1 VFPQKQQI
9 SRNAWLPVACGF
21 ALFFLLDALL
31 FRTNLYSS
39 IIQPES
45 YTGRF
50 ELTLWR
56 DLREQTQSA
65 NLVATLG
72 DSRFSYPPSV
82 MDGQARETGYTFS
95 HAGIAGSKPRDWYY
109 MIRDLDPASRAYR
122 AVVIGMDDFDD
133 EDQDD
138 EERERLL
145 DLRIVINRLRLRD
158 VFEFAGSYRTW
169 PSRWTAFR
177 GALLKGSVYQP
188 DIEEFLSGPSRRM
201 ATVKLFHEGWPQ
213 WTHDFI
219 PEDHNLA
226 GLSIDWNAWK
236 ATYPPGANPAEH
248 ELIDGILLRRA
259 TPQTGSQ
266 AEYRRHWLG
275 RIVDHYQK
283 SATRVIFI
291 RLPRGPVV
299 RPEWLV
305 KKLSSSVRELGRREN
320 VILVDEHRF
329 DSLERPELFKDPLHL
344 NREGATRF
352 AVILSAEIRQTLGPP
367 GRVPR

>member
-1 VFPQKQQI
+1 MSV
-9 SRNAWLPVACGF
+9 SRINVGLRI
-21 ALFFLLDALL
+21 ALSFTLVFLLDALL
-31 FRTNLYSS
+31 FRTRLYPS

-82 MDGQARETGYTFS
+82 MDQQTRETGYTFS
-95 HAGIAGSKPRDWYY
+95 HAGLAGSKPRDWYY
-109 MIRDLDPASRAYR
+109 MIRDLDPASLAYR
-122 AVVIGMDDFDD
+122 AVVIGTDDFDD

-158 VFEFAGSYRTW
+158 VFEFAWSYRTW
-169 PSRWTAFR
+169 PSRWEAFR

-188 DIEEFLSGPSRRM
+188 DIKEFLSGPAKRI

-213 WTHDFI
+213 WTHDYI
-219 PEDHNLA
+219 PEDHNLT
-226 GLSIDWNAWK
+226 GLSIDWTSWK
-236 ATYPPGANPAEH
+236 ATYPPGASPAER
-248 ELIDGILLRRA
+248 EIIDDTLLRRA
-259 TPQTGSQ
+259 APQTGSL
-266 AEYRRHWLG
+266 ADYRRHWLG
-275 RIVDHYQK
+275 RIVDQYRR
-283 SATRVIFI
+283 SATRVVFI
-291 RLPRGPVV
+291 RLPRGPLV
-299 RPEWLV
+299 RPEGLV

-320 VILVDEHRF
+320 VILADEHHF
-329 DSLERPELFKDPLHL
+329 DSLEHPEFFKDPLHL

-352 AVILSAEIRQTLGPP
+352 AVMLSAEIREILGPP
-367 GRVPR
+367 NRTAQ